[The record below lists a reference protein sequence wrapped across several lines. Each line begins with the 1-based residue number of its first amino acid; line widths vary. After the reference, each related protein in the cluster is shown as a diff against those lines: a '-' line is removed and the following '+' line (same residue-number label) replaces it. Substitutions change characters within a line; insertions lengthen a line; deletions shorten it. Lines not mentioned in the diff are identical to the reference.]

1 MIIKSSKKRLV
12 LFAAVVSALT
22 VVVILS
28 ISFCSHD
35 AHDKVQLWEGGVYWA
50 TKNIG
55 ADKPEDYGYYFYWG
69 DTVGYKREGDK
80 WGESDRSESSFS
92 FNEDNTLTYGKNISE
107 LERDGWI
114 ENKNGTYVLASKH
127 DAAQAHLKG
136 AWRMPTEEELDNLNK
151 KCNWTWDTR
160 NGVNGYVVRGKG
172 SYASNSIFLPCA
184 GYGNGDLLDGFGSY
198 GSYWSSVPY
207 QGSSRACVFG
217 FSSRYRYTY
226 NSSRYYG
233 RAVRPVQGFSK

>member
-1 MIIKSSKKRLV
+1 MIIKRLV

-22 VVVILS
+22 VVAILS

-80 WGESDRSESSFS
+80 WDESNRSESSFS
-92 FNEDNTLTYGKNISE
+92 FSEDNTLTYGKSISE

-160 NGVNGYVVRGKG
+160 NGVNGYVIRGKG

-184 GYGNGDLLDGFGSY
+184 GYGNGDLLEGFSSY

-207 QGSSRACVFG
+207 PYSDHACGLYFNSNYQYMGNYGCRSRR
-217 FSSRYRYTY
+217 SI
-226 NSSRYYG
+226 
-233 RAVRPVQGFSK
+233 RPVQGFPK